1 MIEMELTKEENIL
14 PEQKVFRAVV
24 SLAFED
30 AMSLTRS
37 RNAAVLKS
45 KAHRWFTNG
54 GKDFILIC
62 SLAGFNAQQ
71 IKDKYLE
78 TYRNGK
84 INFTDKE
91 IKYINSYWKFF
102 TRRNK
107 NK

>member
-1 MIEMELTKEENIL
+1 MIEMELTRTENIL
-14 PEQKVFRAVV
+14 PEQKIFRAVV

-54 GKDFILIC
+54 GEDFILIC
-62 SLAGFNAQQ
+62 SLAGLNSQQ
-71 IKDKYLE
+71 LKDKYLE
-78 TYRNGK
+78 MYRKGT

-91 IKYINSYWKFF
+91 IRYINSYWKFF
-102 TRRNK
+102 NRRNK
-107 NK
+107 KK